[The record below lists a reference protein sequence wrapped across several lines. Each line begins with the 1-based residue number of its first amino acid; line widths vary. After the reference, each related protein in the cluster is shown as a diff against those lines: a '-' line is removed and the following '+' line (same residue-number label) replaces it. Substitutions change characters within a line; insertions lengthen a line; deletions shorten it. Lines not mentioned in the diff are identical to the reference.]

1 MAQIAPP
8 QPIDTLMHFWQQY
21 KVATSL
27 QSEASLQQAEII
39 REAATTSNT
48 TLVARAAVIQRAREA
63 QHRARTPRVNAGTGE
78 EQEHPEEVSDED
90 RESFMS
96 PPASANTST
105 PSANIRTPRTQDVP
119 NRSTTAQHVREL
131 LAEASNPNVSNAE
144 ITQVA
149 GLLQQVGVI
158 GNNHIIHAPPSGPSY
173 LPQTKT
179 ERLRELQSLFE
190 EGTIN
195 AEELATGRAAIIRS

>member
-1 MAQIAPP
+1 
-8 QPIDTLMHFWQQY
+8 MHFWQQY

-39 REAATTSNT
+39 REAATSSNT
-48 TLVARAAVIQRAREA
+48 TLAARAVAIQRAREA

-96 PPASANTST
+96 PPAS
-105 PSANIRTPRTQDVP
+105 PNIRTPRTQDVP

-131 LAEASNPNVSNAE
+131 LAEASHPIVSSAE
-144 ITQVA
+144 LAHVA
-149 GLLQQVGVI
+149 GLLQQVGGV
-158 GNNHIIHAPPSGPSY
+158 GMVGNNNHIIQAPPSGPSY
-173 LPQTKT
+173 LHQTKA
-179 ERLRELQSLFE
+179 ERLSELQSLFE
-190 EGTIN
+190 DGRIN

>member
-1 MAQIAPP
+1 MY
-8 QPIDTLMHFWQQY
+8 FWQQY

-27 QSEASLQQAEII
+27 QSEASFQQAEII

-48 TLVARAAVIQRAREA
+48 TLASRAAVIQSAREA

-78 EQEHPEEVSDED
+78 EQEHPEEASDED

-96 PPASANTST
+96 PPASANIRT

-131 LAEASNPNVSNAE
+131 LAEASNPIVSSAE
-144 ITQVA
+144 LTQVA
-149 GLLQQVGVI
+149 GLLHQVGFNT
-158 GNNHIIHAPPSGPSY
+158 NNNQIIQAPPSGPSY
-173 LPQTKT
+173 LNQTKA
-179 ERLRELQSLFE
+179 ERLSELQSLFE
-190 EGTIN
+190 EGAIN